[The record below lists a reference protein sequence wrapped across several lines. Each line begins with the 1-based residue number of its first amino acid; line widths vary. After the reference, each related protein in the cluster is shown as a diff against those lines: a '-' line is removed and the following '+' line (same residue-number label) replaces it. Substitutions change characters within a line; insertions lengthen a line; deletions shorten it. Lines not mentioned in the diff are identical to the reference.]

1 MRAYALPLQIL
12 LALALVLNG
21 IGGAVAGV
29 LTALPASPEVPVSA
43 AAEMQGATD
52 HCGSHG
58 NDSAPAPADTQL
70 PEPGC
75 HSGGDAD
82 CGDSAECRQACMH
95 ASIAVPPMLSMGTLR
110 PAVSAILHPLASG
123 HPAPPLPSPMRPPI
137 A

>member
-29 LTALPASPEVPVSA
+29 LTA
-43 AAEMQGATD
+43 AEMQGATD

-58 NDSAPAPADTQL
+58 DDSAPAPADTQL